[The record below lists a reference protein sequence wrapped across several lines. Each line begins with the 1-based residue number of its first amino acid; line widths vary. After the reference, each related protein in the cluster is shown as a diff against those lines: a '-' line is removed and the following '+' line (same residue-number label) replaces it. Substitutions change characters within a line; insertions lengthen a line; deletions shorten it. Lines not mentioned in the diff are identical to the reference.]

1 MFPENLCERD
11 SINDLIWAHLHSEN
25 LDALEVLNPNKFGI
39 ELMKEEIKSG
49 YSPCPDILTK
59 NFGKS
64 FSVMFVSTVYGLIHN
79 YLQKNYSRNNTSWK
93 EFTQDFYSKI
103 IQKGI
108 GIYPRLERI
117 YEIVSSKY
125 NCSPEVCFTELV
137 KTVMV
142 NHQKKVSGLET
153 GDSFIN
159 YYMKYERR
167 KMYYLHVFG
176 NKYIF
181 YGCYRWCFEG

>member
-64 FSVMFVSTVYGLIHN
+64 FSVMFVSTVYGCI
-79 YLQKNYSRNNTSWK
+79 LQ
-93 EFTQDFYSKI
+93 
-103 IQKGI
+103 
-108 GIYPRLERI
+108 
-117 YEIVSSKY
+117 
-125 NCSPEVCFTELV
+125 
-137 KTVMV
+137 
-142 NHQKKVSGLET
+142 
-153 GDSFIN
+153 
-159 YYMKYERR
+159 
-167 KMYYLHVFG
+167 
-176 NKYIF
+176 
-181 YGCYRWCFEG
+181 